1 MSESLAGLHRNELTG
16 DCNFRLN
23 ALLQAQLRNA
33 VSARVDNLRTYESLR
48 NLSEVIG
55 GEYGDRVIFEL
66 FQNAHDAH
74 VAGND
79 GEILLRLVVHGPEEG
94 DLYIANRGQGFT
106 WENVEAI
113 RNIAVSSKSVGEGI
127 GNKGLGFRSIEI
139 LTDNPQI
146 FSQPTA
152 VESERFEGYC
162 FRFAK
167 PDEVFRM
174 ALPVAKGNAELARGV
189 AETLPRY
196 LATVP
201 MAEQSA
207 DVRGFAKQGFSTVI
221 HVPLKSS
228 AAVTVAEEQV
238 LKLQAAE
245 APLLLFLER
254 LRRVVIEV
262 DRNGDEMRK
271 ELSRSVETSIDIS
284 GSPNT
289 YQLVQIHPGNR
300 RYVLA
305 KRKIG
310 KDQLQAAIKE
320 SLPKEPQLG
329 RWLDWKGDAYVSV
342 AIGLGHH
349 FESGRIYNF
358 LPMAE
363 EIASPIKGHVDAPFY
378 ATIDRRRVNIEL
390 PLNAFL
396 MNELAVTSA
405 RSALD
410 LMGHTQLI
418 GRNPIFDFG
427 AWDPADKARLAAC
440 WQRLKRDWSN
450 VPIVPDAD
458 GVSWCSLR
466 EAWIWDDKEYRQ
478 FRVSKLVKAGVLK
491 IASPNLGTNRLPRFR
506 QLTTILGRQSSPPR
520 EILAAWTAALAQRLF
535 DEKAGARSWAS
546 FYADISR
553 ALKTT
558 DDLGAL
564 KNVSFLIGRGDKLF
578 KPAAAQG
585 EMPVFVRP
593 TETQKRDRARAPLPP
608 SIFARQ
614 FAIFNDDV
622 VLKPDVLE
630 RFLRAG
636 LLKRYDPVDI
646 IQGIGSVLS
655 KPSPARLEAA
665 IVWAFNIWRAEP
677 ARLSKVL
684 STVGLLVEA
693 RKGWLAPNLVHFSD
707 GWTPLGKKVDM
718 YLAEGAV
725 LSDDC
730 RHASERLLVAEPA
743 WVSRTT
749 ATRSDWI
756 NFLRVLG
763 VQDSLPLL
771 SDDAR
776 SEGRPDWHWGSFL
789 REEKPAIGRD
799 RNWILSNPNS
809 TLPNPQ
815 TNYQRQGELL
825 RIPGQVEYEQLHA
838 DARERLADL
847 ILAKITDTDT
857 AWQHFKLGRYD
868 RHIADRNEREFTTPA
883 WSFIL
888 GAAWVP
894 VNADDGSTS
903 FMRLDDLWHS
913 SDGRQKA
920 PRFLIRPTERTVRF
934 LEDNENVAKRLFA
947 ARPGLL
953 DWADAKLASRK
964 LSDMAAAVS
973 TLEPRERVN
982 FRRAYHRVLQQ
993 AAEGGLELTPDT
1005 PLVVSQGAALTILHG
1020 TPAAAPIVYVTSD
1033 SQLPEAKAVSAAGLS
1048 LLDVGEDALVGPVL
1062 QLLERRQLFEARK
1075 AEVGQITVLVDGMPF
1090 APNMSDPL
1098 LLKNG
1103 LEWLSEA
1110 VILAN
1115 GLLGRELERQIS
1127 NTVIE
1132 VRLRRVRIRYCG
1144 SIAFSVDDCAI
1155 DEKLSFYALDDENY
1169 PTLVVAGE
1177 PPMDWGMLG
1186 AMAPHLSTLLDRR
1199 MRSLETLLLRLAA
1212 QRASSMPQ
1220 ERPSD
1225 EALARVLSCKVDV
1238 VHEFTSSA
1246 RTEES
1251 VVGDRLIPLLAC
1263 FVGVDRAHAIM
1274 AQLVGGPARGA
1285 IANILEP
1292 LASTLPVPVG
1302 EFLDIALGRTE
1313 LAQVRKLFD
1322 VGFRELNEVLTQL
1335 GKPTLS
1341 NEAELR
1347 RLFEVWKEELRPG
1360 TIDRLRRHFMANYRT
1375 GASLTPY
1382 VGLKALN
1389 FLHFQMHWI
1398 AEFEELDR
1406 GTVKALLDFELEG
1419 RIGPD
1424 SAGEVPDFKTVIEG
1438 NRRKLRHFVE
1448 AASPV
1453 VKAWCFSKQSP
1464 SALWNAGVL
1473 EVLKA
1478 VEATGLLDFEQIQKG
1493 GETAVLKRAS
1503 IWPAGM
1509 PGNLEAAKADT
1520 QQAAVDAS
1528 IEAHARHRE
1537 ALAKARRTVRI
1548 AGTDFDTAD
1557 VDLSVQLTAFAD
1569 KMMADN
1575 AWLARSKKRIRLQEL
1590 PAKAPRNAFGG
1601 SGGGGRRTEGIPE
1614 DAKRTMGFISE
1625 YLASKYLVDK
1635 HGARFSDASWVSGNR
1650 GYALTDGHGDDTE
1663 GFDFRVRTKDVEW
1676 RYEVKSG
1683 LADNFEFE
1691 FTQNE
1696 MRSALECG
1704 NDRTRRYRI
1713 LYVPFVFDPSKWKVV
1728 ELPNPM
1734 QPDNSRLFQTI
1745 GKGSTRMKFLL
1756 E

>member
-1 MSESLAGLHRNELTG
+1 M
-16 DCNFRLN
+16 
-23 ALLQAQLRNA
+23 
-33 VSARVDNLRTYESLR
+33 
-48 NLSEVIG
+48 
-55 GEYGDRVIFEL
+55 
-66 FQNAHDAH
+66 
-74 VAGND
+74 
-79 GEILLRLVVHGPEEG
+79 
-94 DLYIANRGQGFT
+94 
-106 WENVEAI
+106 
-113 RNIAVSSKSVGEGI
+113 
-127 GNKGLGFRSIEI
+127 
-139 LTDNPQI
+139 
-146 FSQPTA
+146 
-152 VESERFEGYC
+152 
-162 FRFAK
+162 
-167 PDEVFRM
+167 
-174 ALPVAKGNAELARGV
+174 
-189 AETLPRY
+189 
-196 LATVP
+196 
-201 MAEQSA
+201 
-207 DVRGFAKQGFSTVI
+207 
-221 HVPLKSS
+221 
-228 AAVTVAEEQV
+228 
-238 LKLQAAE
+238 
-245 APLLLFLER
+245 
-254 LRRVVIEV
+254 
-262 DRNGDEMRK
+262 
-271 ELSRSVETSIDIS
+271 
-284 GSPNT
+284 
-289 YQLVQIHPGNR
+289 
-300 RYVLA
+300 
-305 KRKIG
+305 
-310 KDQLQAAIKE
+310 
-320 SLPKEPQLG
+320 
-329 RWLDWKGDAYVSV
+329 
-342 AIGLGHH
+342 
-349 FESGRIYNF
+349 
-358 LPMAE
+358 
-363 EIASPIKGHVDAPFY
+363 
-378 ATIDRRRVNIEL
+378 
-390 PLNAFL
+390 
-396 MNELAVTSA
+396 AVTSA

-920 PRFLIRPTERTVRF
+920 PRFLIRP
-934 LEDNENVAKRLFA
+934 
-947 ARPGLL
+947 
-953 DWADAKLASRK
+953 
-964 LSDMAAAVS
+964 
-973 TLEPRERVN
+973 
-982 FRRAYHRVLQQ
+982 
-993 AAEGGLELTPDT
+993 
-1005 PLVVSQGAALTILHG
+1005 
-1020 TPAAAPIVYVTSD
+1020 
-1033 SQLPEAKAVSAAGLS
+1033 
-1048 LLDVGEDALVGPVL
+1048 
-1062 QLLERRQLFEARK
+1062 
-1075 AEVGQITVLVDGMPF
+1075 
-1090 APNMSDPL
+1090 
-1098 LLKNG
+1098 
-1103 LEWLSEA
+1103 
-1110 VILAN
+1110 
-1115 GLLGRELERQIS
+1115 
-1127 NTVIE
+1127 
-1132 VRLRRVRIRYCG
+1132 
-1144 SIAFSVDDCAI
+1144 
-1155 DEKLSFYALDDENY
+1155 
-1169 PTLVVAGE
+1169 
-1177 PPMDWGMLG
+1177 
-1186 AMAPHLSTLLDRR
+1186 
-1199 MRSLETLLLRLAA
+1199 
-1212 QRASSMPQ
+1212 
-1220 ERPSD
+1220 
-1225 EALARVLSCKVDV
+1225 
-1238 VHEFTSSA
+1238 
-1246 RTEES
+1246 EES